1 MTGIPSI
8 VAGLFAYALFALFFG
23 PGVRLG
29 FAGCG
34 RADAC
39 S

>member
-23 PGVRLG
+23 PGIRMGIVG
-29 FAGCG
+29 VG
-34 RADAC
+34 RARRC
-39 S
+39 